1 MRRTTLSV
9 AVLVGATLLLL
20 VGYSHSRQPE
30 NVRPFMRAKLEHSQ
44 KVLEGLT
51 TEDFDMIAKGAA
63 QMEILS
69 QEAAWQ
75 VLQTP
80 EYRQQS
86 LEFRRAAKSLKDAA
100 DDESID
106 KAALAYVDLTM
117 KCVKCHEYVRNVR
130 NAGTADEL

>member
-1 MRRTTLSV
+1 MKRHPFFIG
-9 AVLVGATLLLL
+9 VLAGAICLAFAPSGDTQ
-20 VGYSHSRQPE
+20 QPD

-63 QMEILS
+63 QMEVLS

-80 EYRQQS
+80 EYRAQS
-86 LEFRRAAKSLKDAA
+86 IEFRRAAKSLKEAA
-100 DDESID
+100 SDENID
-106 KAALAYVDLTM
+106 KSALAYVDLTM
-117 KCVKCHEYVRNVR
+117 KCVKCHAYVRNVR
-130 NAGTADEL
+130 NASTLDEL